1 MNFRKTA
8 IALSTAGA
16 LAAGSMAVTQ
26 PAHALAEWVVPA
38 IIVAGVGGVAL
49 GVASN
54 NAYAYDNYGRPV
66 HAGVVSARPVG
77 ACWVENRRRG
87 PVEVC
92 PR

>member
-8 IALSTAGA
+8 IALTAASA

-26 PAHALAEWVVPA
+26 PAHAVAEWVIPT
-38 IIVAGVGGVAL
+38 IIAVGIGGVAL

-54 NAYAYDNYGRPV
+54 NAYAYDNYGAP
-66 HAGVVSARPVG
+66 AGVVSVRPAG
-77 ACWVENRRRG
+77 PCWVENRRRG
-87 PVEVC
+87 PVQVC